1 MQIGQNKTRYNS
13 EDLQGLLDLTKRKA
27 DEWGMGCRFLRDP
40 PWKGPLNVATLSP
53 KGLLK
58 LRHDQMVAPEEVA
71 ALVGGYAFSSPA
83 KLHLMSPAGLRA
95 AHPPLEALSL
105 PFDTFLPVSAQNQA
119 VMVMLAY
126 LNRGSRREP
135 RQAGGWDG
143 VRDGVRQRTW
153 KFVVED
159 SEVKGFKVRVMAR
172 IQCQTPRTPEEKE
185 RADRLKVL
193 YKRYH
198 EAEMRT
204 ALTDSER
211 NTSGWLRRYEYTAN
225 KLNGI
230 GRRIQE
236 MGGFVEL
243 HPPVRELLESLLAEH
258 QEEEEE

>member
-27 DEWGMGCRFLRDP
+27 DEWGLGRRFLHAP
-40 PWKGPLNVATLSP
+40 PWKGPLNVVTLSP

-58 LRHDQMVAPEEVA
+58 LRHDQMAAPKEVA
-71 ALVGGYAFSSPA
+71 ALVVGYAYSSPA

-105 PFDTFLPVSAQNQA
+105 PFDTFLSGSARNQA

-126 LNRGSRREP
+126 LNRAARIEKASERRPHAPGSRK
-135 RQAGGWDG
+135 
-143 VRDGVRQRTW
+143 RTW

-172 IQCQTPRTPEEKE
+172 IQYQPPRTPEEKE

-198 EAEMRT
+198 EAEMRN
-204 ALTDSER
+204 ALTGWMG
-211 NTSGWLRRYEYTAN
+211 GWLRRYEYTAN
-225 KLNGI
+225 HLNGI